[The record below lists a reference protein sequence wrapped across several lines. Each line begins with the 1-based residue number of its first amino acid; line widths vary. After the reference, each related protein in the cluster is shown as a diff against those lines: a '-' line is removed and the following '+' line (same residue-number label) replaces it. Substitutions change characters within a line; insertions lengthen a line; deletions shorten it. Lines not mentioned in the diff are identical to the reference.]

1 VRFKPHRLL
10 LGAVAAL
17 LGGAALQSFESHS
30 AAPAARLTGRA
41 LMGGF
46 APLAADGFWL
56 KANLAWERHDAA
68 ETRRLIG
75 LAVAADPQT
84 SYFWL
89 NGARMLAYDLPVW
102 RLEAERNAPVAVRR
116 KWRQAAAAD
125 ALRLLTRG
133 SAWHGNSAG
142 LQLEM
147 ANISLYGLGDPQLAA
162 EYYAQA
168 AEQPDAPPYAARLA
182 ARLRDAEQ

>member
-1 VRFKPHRLL
+1 MRFKPHRLL

-17 LGGAALQSFESHS
+17 LGGAALQSFEPH
-30 AAPAARLTGRA
+30 PAESSVRITGRA
-41 LMGGF
+41 IAGGY

-102 RLEAERNAPVAVRR
+102 RLEAERNVPVAVQQ
-116 KWRQAAAAD
+116 KWRQAAAAE
-125 ALRLLTRG
+125 ALRWLTRG
-133 SAWHGNSAG
+133 LAWHGNRAA
-142 LQLEM
+142 LQVEM

-162 EYYAQA
+162 EYYARA

-182 ARLRDAEQ
+182 AQLRDAAQ